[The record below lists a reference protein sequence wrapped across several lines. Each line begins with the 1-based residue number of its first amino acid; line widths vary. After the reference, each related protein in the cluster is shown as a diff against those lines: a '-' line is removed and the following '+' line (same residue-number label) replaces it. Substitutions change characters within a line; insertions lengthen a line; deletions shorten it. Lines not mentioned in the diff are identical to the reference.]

1 MRYLYYIV
9 ILSITINSYSNE
21 LSNEQYVLNKKIIDS
36 LDQKE
41 SEYPNF
47 LTKEY
52 YNLDKKNIISSND
65 NLNKLY
71 KINSTNIENNQLL
84 FDGLESSGS
93 ISRGF
98 NIGNNQ
104 NTTLN
109 SELDLQISGKL
120 SEKVYL
126 KASIQDAGI
135 PLQDNGYSQRLDEFD
150 QIFIE
155 VYSDQW
161 RIRAGDIDLKNKTS
175 YFGKFQK
182 RIQGLYFNSKINSN
196 SRIFGSGAIVK
207 GQFKSSS
214 FLGEDGNQGPY
225 KLIGSRGELY
235 VLVVSGSESVFVNGS
250 KLERGIDKDYTI
262 NYNAGEIIFNTT
274 MPITSDM
281 RININYQVS
290 DRNYSRFVSY
300 SGVEIDKEKIQLNVS
315 FFNENDLKNQ
325 SLQQNLSDE
334 QISILSQAGDDNS
347 LMTAPSAYQ
356 DSFSENRI
364 LYRKEIVNGTDIF
377 VYSNN
382 PDEELYSVKFTNVG
396 NNQGNYILQTNNAI
410 DNIYEYIPPSNG
422 IKQGNYDPIIKL
434 VSPEK
439 LQIAVINGNYTPNEK
454 TNVKFEIAS
463 SKSDKNLFSN
473 IDDNNN
479 DGLATKFSLSNQIV
493 KSKLWDIY
501 VKGNLEYIDKNFQS
515 VEMIYNPEFNRDWNL
530 DSLVSYSYINQ
541 NKNQLLLK
549 TGINLINKNIGEIN
563 YNYENLKFEKQYD
576 GTRQLLDM
584 NLKTKGI
591 EYISNSSILNSE
603 SSLYESEFLRS
614 YNTLKINYKKGWSK
628 INFEAEKNLKTNLI
642 DNRLAY
648 SNHAYKSYELA
659 TGIGDIKNKYVEI
672 GYKKRI
678 NDSVISNRLQKV
690 NSSNNY
696 YLKSQILKDA
706 NSNLNMFINYREMK
720 REDDQNIDK
729 YLNSR
734 LIYNQKLFDQIV
746 QSNMLYETNSGN
758 LPQQEYTYVE
768 VEPGLGSYK
777 WIDINNNGI
786 QELEEFE
793 LAQFQDE
800 GLYIR
805 VFLPNQI
812 YINTY
817 QNRFSQSLIV
827 NFHKWSNSEKKF
839 RKILSHFSNQSQYI
853 IDKKTNQDIESFN
866 FNPFYIP
873 VNGLLGLITNFK
885 NSLHYNRGKQDFST
899 TYSYSLNKSKNTLSF
914 GYIENNLASNQL
926 NFTHKLNTNWLI
938 DINSI
943 KENKESVS
951 ENFDGKNYNLEQL
964 KVHPKMTYI
973 FNESNRL
980 NFYYQY
986 STNQNTIGN
995 LESLKQQKIGIS
1007 SSISNSEK
1015 INFSCEFNYIN
1026 NSFEGNP
1033 NSIIGYVIM
1042 EGLQAGSNYTWSLT
1056 AQRKLTKSLDLNF
1069 SYFGRKSENS
1079 NSIHNGNIQLR
1090 AIF

>member
-1 MRYLYYIV
+1 MRSLSYIL

-21 LSNEQYVLNKKIIDS
+21 LFIQQYIFNNKTIDS
-36 LDQKE
+36 LDQQQN
-41 SEYPNF
+41 EYPNF

-52 YNLDKKNIISSND
+52 YNLDKNNIVSSND

-71 KINSTNIENNQLL
+71 KITSTNIQTNQIL

-93 ISRGF
+93 ISRGL

-120 SEKVYL
+120 SEKIFL

-155 VYSDQW
+155 LYSDQW
-161 RIRAGDIDLKNKTS
+161 RIRAGDIDLKNNNS
-175 YFGKFQK
+175 YFGKFEK

-207 GQFKSSS
+207 GQFKSSN
-214 FLGEDGNQGPY
+214 FLGQDGNQGPY

-235 VLVVSGSESVFVNGS
+235 VLVVSGSETVYINGS
-250 KLERGIDKDYTI
+250 KLERGDDKDYTI

-281 RININYQVS
+281 RINVNYQVS
-290 DRNYSRFVSY
+290 ERNYSRFVSY
-300 SGVEIDKEKIQLNVS
+300 SGVEINKEKIKLNVS
-315 FFNENDLKNQ
+315 FFNENDIKNQ
-325 SLQQNLSDE
+325 SLQQNLSDD

-347 LMTAPSAYQ
+347 LMTAPSSHQQSY
-356 DSFSENRI
+356 SENRI
-364 LYRKEIVNGTDIF
+364 LYRKEIVNGIEIF

-396 NNQGNYILQTNNAI
+396 NNQGDYMLQIDNAI

-422 IKQGNYDPIIKL
+422 VKQGDYDPIIKL
-434 VSPEK
+434 ISPEK
-439 LQIAVINGNYTPNEK
+439 LQIAIINGHYKPNEK

-479 DGLATKFSLSNQIV
+479 DGLATKISSSNQII
-493 KSKLWDIY
+493 KNELWDIY
-501 VKGNLEYIDKNFQS
+501 IKGNLEYIDKNFQS

-530 DSLVSYSYINQ
+530 DSLINYSYINQ

-549 TGINLINKNIGEIN
+549 TGLNVINKNIGEIN
-563 YNYENLKFEKQYD
+563 YNYENLKFEKEYD
-576 GTRQLLDM
+576 GFRQLLDI
-584 NLKTKGI
+584 NLKMNGV

-603 SSLYESEFLRS
+603 SSIYESEFLRT

-642 DNRLAY
+642 NNALAN

-659 TGIGDIKNKYVEI
+659 AGIGDIKDKYIEI

-678 NDSVISNRLQKV
+678 NDSIISNKLEKV
-690 NSSNNY
+690 NSSNIY
-696 YLKSQILKDA
+696 YIKSQLLKD
-706 NSNLNMFINYREMK
+706 SKRDLRMFINYREMK

-734 LIYNQKLFDQIV
+734 LIYNRKLFDQIL
-746 QSNMLYETNSGN
+746 QSNLLYETNSGN
-758 LPQQEYTYVE
+758 LPQQEYTYVQ

-777 WIDINNNGI
+777 WIDINGNGI

-817 QNRFSQSLIV
+817 QNRFSQSFIL
-827 NFHKWSNSEKKF
+827 NFHKWNSSERKFKKF
-839 RKILSHFSNQSQYI
+839 LSHFSNQSQYM
-853 IDKKTNQDIESFN
+853 IDKRTNQDIESFN

-873 VNGLLGLITNFK
+873 VNGLLGLVSNFK

-914 GYIENNLASNQL
+914 GYIENNLESHQL
-926 NFTHKLNTNWLI
+926 NFTHKLHANWLI

-943 KENKESVS
+943 IENKESIS
-951 ENFDGKNYNLEQL
+951 ENFDGKNYNLDQA
-964 KVHPKMTYI
+964 KIHPKITYI

-980 NFYYQY
+980 NIYYQY
-986 STNQNTIGN
+986 SANKNTIGD
-995 LESLKQQKIGIS
+995 LESLNQQKIGIS

-1015 INFSCEFNYIN
+1015 TSFSSEFNYIN

-1042 EGLQAGSNYTWSLT
+1042 EGLQAGSNYTWSLS
-1056 AQRKLTKSLDLNF
+1056 AQRKLTKFLDLNF
-1069 SYFGRKSENS
+1069 SYFGRKSKNS

>member
-1 MRYLYYIV
+1 MKYLYCIL
-9 ILSITINSYSNE
+9 ILSISINSYSNE
-21 LSNEQYVLNKKIIDS
+21 LFIKQYILNNIIIDS
-36 LDQKE
+36 LDQQE
-41 SEYPNF
+41 DEYPNF

-52 YNLDKKNIISSND
+52 YNLDKKNIISNNE

-71 KINSTNIENNQLL
+71 KINSTNIQNNQFL
-84 FDGLESSGS
+84 FDGLESTGS

-104 NTTLN
+104 NSTLN

-120 SEKVYL
+120 SEKVFL

-155 VYSDQW
+155 LYSDQW
-161 RIRAGDIDLKNKTS
+161 RIRAGDIDLKNNDS
-175 YFGKFQK
+175 YFGKFEK
-182 RIQGLYFNSKINSN
+182 RIQGLYFSSKINSN

-207 GQFKSSS
+207 GQFKSSR

-281 RININYQVS
+281 RITVNYQVS
-290 DRNYSRFVSY
+290 ERNYSRFVSY
-300 SGVEIDKEKIQLNVS
+300 SGIELDKEKIKLNVS

-334 QISILSQAGDDNS
+334 QISILTQAGDNNS
-347 LMTAPSAYQ
+347 LMNASSAYQ
-356 DSFSENRI
+356 QLYSENRI
-364 LYRKEIVNGTDIF
+364 LYRKEIINGIETF

-396 NNQGNYILQTNNAI
+396 SNQGNYILQTNNAI

-422 IKQGNYDPIIKL
+422 IKQGDYDPIIKL
-434 VSPEK
+434 ISPEK
-439 LQIAVINGNYTPNEK
+439 LQIAIINGHYTPNEK
-454 TNVKFEIAS
+454 TNVEFEIAS

-479 DGLATKFSLSNQIV
+479 DGIATKISSSNQII
-493 KSKLWDIY
+493 KNDLWDIY
-501 VKGNLEYIDKNFQS
+501 VKGNLEYIDKDFQS

-530 DSLVSYSYINQ
+530 DSLISYSYVSQ

-549 TGINLINKNIGEIN
+549 TGVNLINKKLGEIN
-563 YNYENLKFEKQYD
+563 YNYENLKFEKEYD
-576 GTRQLLDM
+576 GARQLLDM
-584 NLKTKGI
+584 NLNIK
-591 EYISNSSILNSE
+591 EMEFISNSSILNSE
-603 SSLYESEFLRS
+603 SSIYESEFLRT

-628 INFEAEKNLKTNLI
+628 INFEAEKNVKNNIISNT
-642 DNRLAY
+642 LAN

-659 TGIGDIKNKYVEI
+659 TGIGNLNDKYIEI

-678 NDSVISNRLQKV
+678 NDSIIANRLEKV
-690 NSSNNY
+690 NSSNIY
-696 YLKSQILKDA
+696 YLNSQILKDTK
-706 NSNLNMFINYREMK
+706 SNLSMFINYREMK
-720 REDDQNIDK
+720 RENYQKIEK

-734 LIYNQKLFDQIV
+734 LIYNQKLFDQIL
-746 QSNMLYETNSGN
+746 QSNILYETNSGN

-768 VEPGLGSYK
+768 VEPGLGNYK
-777 WIDINNNGI
+777 WIDINGNGI

-817 QNRFSQSLIV
+817 QNRFSQSFIL
-827 NFHKWSNSEKKF
+827 NFHKWNNSKRKFKKF
-839 RKILSHFSNQSQYI
+839 LSHFSNQSQYM

-873 VNGLLGLITNFK
+873 VNGLLGLISNFK
-885 NSLHYNRGKQDFST
+885 NSLHYNRGKQDYST

-914 GYIENNLASNQL
+914 GYIENNLESHQL
-926 NFTHKLNTNWLI
+926 NFTHKIHTNWLI

-943 KENKESVS
+943 IENKESVS
-951 ENFDGKNYNLEQL
+951 ENFDGKNYNLDEL
-964 KVHPKMTYI
+964 KIHPKITYI

-986 STNQNTIGN
+986 STNKNTIGN
-995 LESLKQQKIGIS
+995 LESLNQQKIGIS
-1007 SSISNSEK
+1007 TSISNSEK
-1015 INFSCEFNYIN
+1015 LNFSSEFNYIK
-1026 NSFEGNP
+1026 NSFKGNP
-1033 NSIIGYVIM
+1033 NSIISYVIM
-1042 EGLQAGSNYTWSLT
+1042 EGLQAGTNYTWSLS
-1056 AQRKLTKSLDLNF
+1056 AQRKLTKFLDLNF